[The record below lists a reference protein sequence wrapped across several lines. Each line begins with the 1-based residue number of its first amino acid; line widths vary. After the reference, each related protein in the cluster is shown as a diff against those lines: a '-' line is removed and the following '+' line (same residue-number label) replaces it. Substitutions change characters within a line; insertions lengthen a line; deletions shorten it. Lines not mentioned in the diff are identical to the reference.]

1 MRSETSTLGVKKILI
16 IEDNKEI
23 SENIKEYFEL
33 EDFQIDQAFAWDTG
47 LEKGLSGN
55 YDLILL
61 DVMLPEI
68 NGFNIAE
75 KFRRK
80 IETPIIMMTAK
91 DAIDDKLKGFEVG
104 VVDYIVKPFDLREL
118 EARVNNTLKIGVE
131 IKALSIGD
139 VMVDLEARE
148 FIRSW
153 EEVHITSKEFL
164 IVEFLINS
172 ANKVISRTDIIEHV
186 WGGEDLFSADGKLD
200 VYIST
205 IRKKLWKDLI
215 KTIKWVWYKINI

>member
-1 MRSETSTLGVKKILI
+1 MKKILI